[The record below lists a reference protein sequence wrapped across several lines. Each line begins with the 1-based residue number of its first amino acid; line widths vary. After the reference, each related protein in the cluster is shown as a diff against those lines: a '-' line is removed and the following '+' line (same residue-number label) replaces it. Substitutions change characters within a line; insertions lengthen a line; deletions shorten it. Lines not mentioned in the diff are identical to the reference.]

1 MDAFSRAY
9 AKKRVPSWCDRVLAR
24 SLSPAHACLFKEYA
38 SCPGVRSSDHVP
50 VYASCELA
58 FPRAP
63 SGGDDVRRR
72 DDDFCAAKDERVK
85 RGTAKQ
91 PSRASRARLALRVRV
106 SSFRVMLE
114 DDEEEDALLASSPR
128 DEGDEGNAA
137 RGADPSDGAVAR
149 KGKEIAMGSFFRRAA
164 SLKTSAS
171 NHPRDSSPNAS
182 VSSATSATKNAF
194 VSDASAGARGAM
206 DKLTR
211 GARATARFSMTA
223 HRESGDAFVSPR
235 LSASDAH
242 VAAGVTCR
250 PAQPFIARDET
261 DATTTKSEDGRGSEP
276 RTKGGGANVSK
287 KKVSGSSVVAHWAAA
302 SLPAIATSRDF
313 DAAAGASGGGACTR
327 APTCLLYTSPSPR
340 D

>member
-1 MDAFSRAY
+1 
-9 AKKRVPSWCDRVLAR
+9 
-24 SLSPAHACLFKEYA
+24 
-38 SCPGVRSSDHVP
+38 
-50 VYASCELA
+50 
-58 FPRAP
+58 
-63 SGGDDVRRR
+63 
-72 DDDFCAAKDERVK
+72 
-85 RGTAKQ
+85 
-91 PSRASRARLALRVRV
+91 
-106 SSFRVMLE
+106 
-114 DDEEEDALLASSPR
+114 
-128 DEGDEGNAA
+128 
-137 RGADPSDGAVAR
+137 
-149 KGKEIAMGSFFRRAA
+149 MGSFFRRAA

-313 DAAAGASGGGACTR
+313 DAGDDGSRFEASFIRELSDRVLAASVAIDKEHAGIAAVPLGDVCGAFLRDGRFGGEGGEDECAAGENRDARPFSREGDVVARPFDVPFDRFARRRGR
-327 APTCLLYTSPSPR
+327 AEGTLTIETVAAESAT
-340 D
+340 